1 MKKSIYSIICLFF
14 GFAAVF
20 GNVAAINIEFCDAY
34 RANVYG
40 YISDILGKLTSS
52 IPICIGEVFMLIFF
66 LLLII
71 FVLQLFLFIVLKNK
85 TGYRMIFFFY
95 SKMMILLCVISVFVY
110 TYTWSI
116 PFRGSVVKVV
126 GAVDKDYKLGEVVNV
141 RAHIVKKINELSYK
155 VPRDEKGKVIYDNKK
170 SRSELVYSMKKLGEQ
185 YPLLK
190 GYYPHMKKAMISD
203 ILEWMDIG
211 GYTYPYT
218 MEVTYNKYSTDLY
231 YPFLFAHE
239 SSHHQGYYKESEA
252 NFLAFLAC
260 INSDDVLANYSGY
273 IEIYY
278 YLNDAVLEKVSN
290 NKEMLDYLKTHDLIL
305 EQVKV
310 DINDAIKQSEELY
323 NNDNHPAQKLS
334 ESAQKASKVG
344 WDVQDEVLKEDNY
357 DGVVKMV
364 LDYYDVNYDLDSG
377 F

>member
-1 MKKSIYSIICLFF
+1 MKKSIYSMICLIL
-14 GFAAVF
+14 GAFALL
-20 GNVAAINIEFCDAY
+20 GNVAAINTEFCDAY
-34 RANVYG
+34 RANAYG
-40 YISDILGKLTSS
+40 FISDIFGKLTAS

-71 FVLQLFLFIVLKNK
+71 LVLLLVLFLIFKNK
-85 TGYRMIFFFY
+85 TGYRMVFFCY
-95 SKMMILLCVISVFVY
+95 SKMMILLCLIVVFVY
-110 TYTWSI
+110 TCTWSI
-116 PFRGSVVKVV
+116 PFRGSVVKVK
-126 GAVDKDYKLGEVVNV
+126 GAVDRDYKLGEVVNV
-141 RAHIVKKINELSYK
+141 RAHIVKKINELSYS
-155 VPRDEKGKVIYDNKK
+155 VPRDENGKVIYDNKK
-170 SRSELVYSMKKLGEQ
+170 SKSEIVYSMKKLGEQ

-190 GYYPHMKKAMISD
+190 GYYPPMKKAMISD
-203 ILEWMDIG
+203 VLEWMDIA

-260 INSDDVLANYSGY
+260 INSDDVVSKYSGY

-290 NKEMLDYLKTHDLIL
+290 NKEMLEYLKTHDLIR
-305 EQVKV
+305 EQVKD
-310 DINDAIKQSEELY
+310 DINEALKKSEELY
-323 NNDNHPAQKLS
+323 NKDDHPGQKFS

-344 WDVQDEVLKEDNY
+344 WEAQDEVLKEDNY

-364 LDYYDVNYDLDSG
+364 LDFYDVNYDLNKG